1 MAELVTTGTWLVG
14 PDQESAFVAAWA
26 DFAAWAS
33 SMPGAP
39 TLRLG
44 RDVDHPTRFVSFAAW
59 GSRDAVRTWKG
70 QPDFRARMAQVLQHV
85 EDFHALELDVL
96 ATAHEGTKTVTATA
110 VLTTQGRRS

>member
-33 SMPGAP
+33 SMPGAT

-44 RDVDHPTRFVSFAAW
+44 RDVDDPTRFVSFAAW
-59 GSRDAVRTWKG
+59 DSGDAVRTWKG
-70 QPDFRARMAQVLQHV
+70 QPDFGARMAQILQHV

-96 ATAHEGTKTVTATA
+96 ARAHDGTQTVTATT
-110 VLTTQGRRS
+110 V